1 MRQKL
6 NKNNGYSLF
15 EMVVVIIILA
25 VLVTVAFRYMQPNI
39 DIAKTEETK
48 QELKQIAYAIAGNP
62 ELVSGGNR
70 VDYGY
75 VGDNGSL
82 PSSLNDLVT
91 NPGMGTWN
99 GPYIEDDF
107 YAASSSTESE
117 FLIDG
122 WGKTYSYSGSVMI
135 SSTGGGSS
143 ITQEFASSSAD
154 LLTNNFS
161 LNIYDLQYCPPGVI
175 YKDSISVS
183 LKYPN
188 GAGGMQTDV
197 NNPAA
202 NGFVLFTGLP
212 IGQHDLY
219 VVNLTTNDTIRSKI
233 NINPKSNLH
242 RDIQIPNLLWCDTSS
257 GGSGGGGGGGVAAV
271 ETLRPN
277 GSGSLSQLQ
286 DENCSSNWQCVD
298 ESSSDEN
305 ATYVRGTDN
314 NWEYDLYSID
324 NPVIGS
330 GTIDSI
336 VVFIYVEGNNNN
348 QKARTYIR
356 TYGNNYQG
364 SQLTPPSSYTVYST
378 TYATNPY
385 TSSSWTWSEIDDL
398 QIGAGLRREA
408 RLTQVWVEIYY
419 TN

>member
-6 NKNNGYSLF
+6 TKNNGYSLF
-15 EMVVVIIILA
+15 EMVVVIIVLA

-62 ELVSGGNR
+62 ELVSGGSR
-70 VDYGY
+70 TDFGY

-82 PSSLNDLVT
+82 PSSLADLVT
-91 NPGMGTWN
+91 NPGMGTWD

-107 YAASSSTESE
+107 YTASASIESE
-117 FLIDG
+117 YLRDG
-122 WGKTYSYSGSVMI
+122 WGKTYSYSGSVAI
-135 SSTGGGSS
+135 TSTGSGGS
-143 ITQEFASSSAD
+143 ITQEFASTSAD
-154 LLTNNFS
+154 LLTNNISFT
-161 LNIYDLQYCPPGVI
+161 IFDFQYCPPGII

-183 LKYPN
+183 VTYPN
-188 GAGGMQTDV
+188 GVGGMQTDV

-202 NGFVLFTGLP
+202 NGFVSFNGIP
-212 IGQHDLY
+212 IGQHDIF
-219 VVNLTTNDTIRSKI
+219 VINLTSNDTIRSKV

-242 RDIQIPNLLWCDTSS
+242 RDIQIPNVLWCDTSS
-257 GGSGGGGGGGVAAV
+257 GGGGSGVSGV

-277 GSGSLSQLQ
+277 GSGSSSQLE
-286 DENCSSNWQCVD
+286 DENCSTNWQCVD
-298 ESSSDEN
+298 EVTADDN
-305 ATYVRGTDN
+305 GTYVKGEN
-314 NWEYDLYSID
+314 NSWQYDLYNVENSS
-324 NPVIGS
+324 VGT
-330 GTIDSI
+330 GTIDSV
-336 VVFIYVEGNNNN
+336 VVFINVDGNHGN

-356 TYGNNYQG
+356 THGNNYQG
-364 SQLTPPSSYTVYST
+364 SQLTPPSSYTIYST
-378 TYATNPY
+378 TYATNPN

-408 RLTQVWVEIYY
+408 RLTQVWVEVYY